1 MRYTGPKARKCRRQ
15 GINLYGSDKYD
26 KILQRKP
33 QAPGKAPKTTGGGRG
48 SKLSEYGR
56 QLLEK
61 QKVCAIY
68 GVHDRQLSSIFSSS
82 ANQVGQ
88 TDRIMNV
95 TLERRLDSTLYR
107 AGFANT
113 RLQSRQ
119 FISHGLFTVNG
130 RRVTVPSYQ
139 LKIGDIV
146 QVRTQTKGSTV
157 FAGIIESHGRYT
169 PPDWLKTDTSS
180 LRFEIVGLPGDEKH
194 FEQAIDMRKVVGFYS
209 R

>member
-33 QAPGKAPKTTGGGRG
+33 HGPGKSPKLSGGRG
-48 SKLSEYGR
+48 AKLSEYGR

-61 QKVCAIY
+61 QKVSAIY
-68 GVHDRQLSSIFSSS
+68 GVHDRQLSGIFLDA
-82 ANQVGQ
+82 ANRTGQ
-88 TDRIMNV
+88 TDRIMNS
-95 TLERRLDSTLYR
+95 TLERRLDSALYR

-119 FISHGLFTVNG
+119 FVSHGLFLVNG
-130 RRVTVPSYQ
+130 KRVTIPSYE
-139 LKIGDIV
+139 LKVGDKV
-146 QVRTQTKGSTV
+146 SVRTQAKNSPA
-157 FAGIIESHGRYT
+157 FPAILEAHGRYT
-169 PPDWLKTDTSS
+169 PPDWLKVDTSNLS
-180 LRFEIVGLPGDEKH
+180 FEVINIPTDDKH
-194 FEQAIDMRKVVGFYS
+194 FEQAVDMRKVVGFYS